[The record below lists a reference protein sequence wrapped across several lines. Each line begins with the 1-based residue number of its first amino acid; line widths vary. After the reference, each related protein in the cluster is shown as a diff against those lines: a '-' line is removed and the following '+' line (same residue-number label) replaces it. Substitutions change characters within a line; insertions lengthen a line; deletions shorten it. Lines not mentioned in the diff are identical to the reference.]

1 MSANGPSAL
10 ADLLAQRGIRDV
22 RVLQAFRD
30 VPRAAF
36 CPLERAQQAYADEVV
51 PIAEGVTLSQPFV
64 VAAMLEALQLRGG
77 ERVLDVGS
85 GTGFTTALLCR
96 LARSVAAIEW
106 DANVARAAEE
116 RLAALG
122 LRNFA
127 LRRGDGWVG
136 WPELAPYDAIMVSAA
151 VPAPPPALLAQL
163 APGGRLVAP
172 VGRPASQ
179 ELEAWWRDPDRGPTL
194 SRRLFPVRF
203 VPLVPDETDSFH
215 AG

>member
-1 MSANGPSAL
+1 MADSSPDAL
-10 ADLLAQRGIRDV
+10 VSLLSRRGIRDA
-22 RVLQAFRD
+22 RVLRAFRE
-30 VPRAAF
+30 VSRAPF
-36 CPLERAQQAYADEVV
+36 CPLGWEHLANEDEVV

-96 LARSVAAIEW
+96 LASMVCAIES
-106 DANVARAAEE
+106 DAAVARAAEE
-116 RLAALG
+116 RLSVLG

-127 LRRGDGWVG
+127 IRSGDGWLG
-136 WPELAPYDAIMVSAA
+136 WPELAPFDAILISGS
-151 VPAPPPALLAQL
+151 VPEPPPELLAQL

-172 VGRPASQ
+172 VGGYASQ

-203 VPLVPDETDSFH
+203 VPLVSDER
-215 AG
+215 G

>member
-10 ADLLAQRGIRDV
+10 AELLAERGIRDA
-22 RVLQAFRD
+22 RVLQAFRE

-36 CPLERAQQAYADEVV
+36 CPREHARSAYEDEVV

-106 DANVARAAEE
+106 DAEVARAAEE

-127 LRRGDGWVG
+127 LRRGDGWAG
-136 WPELAPYDAIMVSAA
+136 SCGRSAA
-151 VPAPPPALLAQL
+151 L
-163 APGGRLVAP
+163 GRDGSGTCPVA
-172 VGRPASQ
+172 
-179 ELEAWWRDPDRGPTL
+179 
-194 SRRLFPVRF
+194 
-203 VPLVPDETDSFH
+203 
-215 AG
+215 

>member
-10 ADLLAQRGIRDV
+10 ADLLAQRGILDA

-36 CPLERAQQAYADEVV
+36 CPRARAQQAYEDEVV

-64 VAAMLEALQLRGG
+64 VAAMLEALQLRGS

-96 LARSVAAIEW
+96 LARTVCALEQ
-106 DANVARAAEE
+106 DAQVARAAEQ

-122 LRNFA
+122 VRNFA

-136 WPELAPYDAIMVSAA
+136 WPELAPYDAILVSAA

-172 VGRPASQ
+172 VGGPASQ

-203 VPLVPDETDSFH
+203 VPLVPYEADSSR
-215 AG
+215 GG